1 MNDLNFK
8 HHNQPF
14 HLKYYVVLLIFW
26 LLPVLPTQ
34 ASEGINQQNTLT
46 LPPPMPVPYYLNLA
60 NGEYDK
66 MIARA
71 KKNFI
76 MANCQSQ
83 NYWPLVSSAYN
94 AQLVQDLLNTQS
106 KFSQQNYL
114 QTRIKLLNERF
125 RYDQERKFL
134 LTELQHLLHT
144 TTPQQS
150 ISYSAW
156 FQKGLVEE
164 VAQFNKLNAEFQA
177 TKPWWN
183 WQQWP
188 SNSECQKWANHSE
201 NKKPTYNVQLYI
213 TNNGSG
219 KAIIMDDFFVLLLEQ
234 QIDQHLSQGDVQ
246 SAAKIWPS
254 ILRFEL
260 LDAVMWEDE
269 IKLHI
274 NEYLGFIE
282 HFNLDKVLAL
292 ELAQSRMLAIPDIN
306 HYPKDKAI
314 QQQSIAY
321 LLQQAAR
328 KKPAVPSEKQKHRAR
343 CYQGSTPCLT
353 LWQLYRQDY

>member
-150 ISYSAW
+150 FKRLNLGGTGNSGHPIVNAKNGRIT
-156 FQKGLVEE
+156 QK
-164 VAQFNKLNAEFQA
+164 
-177 TKPWWN
+177 TKN
-183 WQQWP
+183 
-188 SNSECQKWANHSE
+188 
-201 NKKPTYNVQLYI
+201 QLI
-213 TNNGSG
+213 TFS
-219 KAIIMDDFFVLLLEQ
+219 F
-234 QIDQHLSQGDVQ
+234 
-246 SAAKIWPS
+246 
-254 ILRFEL
+254 
-260 LDAVMWEDE
+260 
-269 IKLHI
+269 
-274 NEYLGFIE
+274 
-282 HFNLDKVLAL
+282 
-292 ELAQSRMLAIPDIN
+292 
-306 HYPKDKAI
+306 
-314 QQQSIAY
+314 
-321 LLQQAAR
+321 
-328 KKPAVPSEKQKHRAR
+328 
-343 CYQGSTPCLT
+343 T
-353 LWQLYRQDY
+353 